1 VTTDQQLIEV
11 EPFTPVQ
18 PVTRRRMIVRVVV
31 SPLIWLIAFVVAAI
45 VVRRTDAIAVGLA
58 IGLASMV
65 AALIGLSLIRAARD
79 RDRRRYA
86 ERA

>member
-1 VTTDQQLIEV
+1 VTTDQQLSEV